1 MSLVF
6 YLGIDVSKRSLAVN
20 LKDPSKGN
28 ALWTNKSLPNNE
40 KGFALIAETAV
51 RKIAAKGYAVPFT
64 IVVGMESTGVY
75 GERLAY
81 YFYERRAEG
90 FCVYV
95 LNPAGVRSFAK
106 SAMTKNKNDAVD
118 AHIIASYLSAAVP
131 QGVVYAWVPPTPE
144 EARLRALSKRREE
157 LVNLRTQEKNRLE
170 KLGGQFCPP
179 ATVVSSVESVIEHVE
194 TEIQQI
200 EKEISNHIDRH
211 PGLKT
216 DVDLMRGIPGLRR
229 VDWGKMRRDTLALL
243 REQNLPYSPDT
254 KLRDLSVSDIQML
267 EITKAVS
274 RDADIIIMDE
284 PTSAITSRE
293 VEGLIAK
300 IFELREK
307 GIAIIYISHKME
319 EIFRIADQITILR
332 DGSVV
337 DSQPAK
343 NYDIDKVIALMVG
356 RTITNVYPKEQVP
369 VGDLVFEAKHLTRKG
384 VFELI

>member
-6 YLGIDVSKRSLAVN
+6 YLGIDVSKRALAVN

-51 RKIAAKGYAVPFT
+51 KKIAAKGYAVPFT
-64 IVVGMESTGVY
+64 IVVGMEATGVY
-75 GERLAY
+75 GERLAH
-81 YFYERRAEG
+81 YFYERRTEG

-216 DVDLMRGIPGLRR
+216 DVDLMRGIPGIGD
-229 VDWGKMRRDTLALL
+229 VASVVIQSETGG
-243 REQNLPYSPDT
+243 
-254 KLRDLSVSDIQML
+254 LSNFSNVRQ
-267 EITKAVS
+267 
-274 RDADIIIMDE
+274 
-284 PTSAITSRE
+284 
-293 VEGLIAK
+293 LIAYAGLSPEEFSSGTSVYRRSRISK
-300 IFELREK
+300 RGNKRLRCVLYMCAMAACRLNPIVRSFYERLLDRGK
-307 GIAIIYISHKME
+307 GKKVAIVACMRKLLHIVW
-319 EIFRIADQITILR
+319 
-332 DGSVV
+332 GVV
-337 DSQPAK
+337 K
-343 NYDIDKVIALMVG
+343 NKKVFDAS
-356 RTITNVYPKEQVP
+356 Y
-369 VGDLVFEAKHLTRKG
+369 A
-384 VFELI
+384 